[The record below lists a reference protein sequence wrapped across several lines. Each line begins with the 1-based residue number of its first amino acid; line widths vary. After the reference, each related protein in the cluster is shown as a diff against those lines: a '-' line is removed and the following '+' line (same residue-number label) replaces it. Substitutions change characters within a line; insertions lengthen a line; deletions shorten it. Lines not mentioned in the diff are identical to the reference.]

1 MQAPMLFKSVCPGLD
16 PTAPFLVSPMWTI
29 SLQSQSL
36 NNPVSWLDR
45 KINTFFFFFLENQ
58 NLTQQ
63 FPMAWFCLPEFPE
76 PASPFFCPS
85 ASYSAP
91 VLPLLRHFLL
101 SPDSIVLSL
110 LAVLLLCHHH
120 PSLHTSSQ
128 NPPHRL
134 RISRPGRT
142 LSWSAI

>member
-1 MQAPMLFKSVCPGLD
+1 MLFKSVCPGRN
-16 PTAPFLVSPMWTI
+16 PIAPFLVSPMWTI

-36 NNPVSWLDR
+36 NSPVSWLAH
-45 KINTFFFFFLENQ
+45 KINTCFFFFFLVNQ

-91 VLPLLRHFLL
+91 VLPPLRHFLL
-101 SPDSIVLSL
+101 SSDSMVLSL
-110 LAVLLLCHHH
+110 FAVLLLCHHH
-120 PSLHTSSQ
+120 PSLHTSSW
-128 NPPHRL
+128 NPAHHL
-134 RISRPGRT
+134 RISLPGRT
-142 LSWSAI
+142 LSWPAI